1 MRALQVSDLIGPDGV
16 AVADV
21 PEPEPAE
28 GMTLVDVRAGGV
40 SFVDLLLSRGGYQIK
55 LDPPFTLGLQL
66 AGTDA
71 DGRRVAGVTFGA
83 FAERVAV
90 PTVGAL
96 PLPDGVTFEE
106 GASLVM
112 NYQTAHFALK
122 RRARLRAGETV
133 LVHGA
138 GGGAGSA
145 AVQVAAAL
153 GARVIAVASDEPK
166 QAAAREA
173 GADEVIDAGE
183 VWRERVKEL
192 TDGRGV
198 DVVFETVGGD
208 RFADSL
214 RSLAPEGRLLV
225 IGFAGGTIPELA
237 VNRVLLR
244 NVDVVGVNWGGFAMA
259 DPAVVADAAADL
271 ATWHAAGTVKPVI
284 GERYALEDG
293 AEALRALDERRAVGN
308 LVLVL

>member
-1 MRALQVSDLIGPDGV
+1 
-16 AVADV
+16 
-21 PEPEPAE
+21 
-28 GMTLVDVRAGGV
+28 MTLVDVRAGGV

-122 RRARLRAGETV
+122 RRGRVRAGETV

-225 IGFAGGTIPELA
+225 IGFAGGTIPSSPSTA
-237 VNRVLLR
+237 CCS
-244 NVDVVGVNWGGFAMA
+244 
-259 DPAVVADAAADL
+259 
-271 ATWHAAGTVKPVI
+271 ATSRSSA
-284 GERYALEDG
+284 
-293 AEALRALDERRAVGN
+293 
-308 LVLVL
+308 